1 MSHCFKKIFSNR
13 QGKSRVRILTAA
25 LLALILLGILAGPAL
40 ACNITASPATG
51 SGVIGD
57 ILNFTVSVQLEHRNC
72 TVPIEQTQI
81 KLSGLEMVSQSPW
94 QKINTLNYKKQI
106 TVKIKDAGASSIE
119 VIRECPKGGGY
130 AVIKVTGNTGA
141 VTQAV
146 PAAAPTSLA
155 AAPTSI
161 AIILETPQ
169 PVSELSQTKVDN
181 DKSVEKNFAQ
191 ALAQGLTEPYIIAL
205 VVLIVLSTII
215 LVKRF
220 LKLRSLILLASLVYL
235 GFLVGGCPCGLGS
248 LQNIIIKVGAIKDHI
263 PAYLQI
269 GILLLSAVLL
279 GRLFCGW
286 VCPMGA
292 VQNFLYRREIGKKTR
307 KFTDRLTL
315 NRRIR
320 YLKYFVLASLIISAL
335 VTNTALYASIDP
347 FKALFNFD
355 FSLLIPTILL
365 VVLLISSLFMG
376 FPWCKYICPMGA
388 LLSIFSR
395 FALLK
400 LKISDKCGNCGA
412 CHNLHCEHGAIMPG
426 ETKPE
431 INQMECVRCG
441 ECLSHC
447 PRAAISLGIK
457 NEISPHIKAQFEGS
471 PKKKTKNCNN
481 LPDNSLSI

>member
-1 MSHCFKKIFSNR
+1 MSQFLKNIFSNR
-13 QGKSRVRILTAA
+13 QGKSRIRILTAA

-40 ACNITASPATG
+40 ACNITASPAAG

-130 AVIKVTGNTGA
+130 AVINVTGNSKA
-141 VTQAV
+141 VTQAI
-146 PAAAPTSLA
+146 PAAVPTSMA
-155 AAPTSI
+155 VAAPTSI
-161 AIILETPQ
+161 AIIPETPQ
-169 PVSELSQTKVDN
+169 PVSELFQTKLDN
-181 DKSVEKNFAQ
+181 DNSGAKSFAQ
-191 ALAQGLTEPYIIAL
+191 ALAQGLSEPYIVAL

-220 LKLRSLILLASLVYL
+220 LKLRYLILLASLAFL
-235 GFLVGGCPCGLGS
+235 GFMVGGCPCGLGS
-248 LQNIIIKVGAIKDHI
+248 LQNIILKVGSIKDHI
-263 PAYLQI
+263 PAYLQV
-269 GILLLSAVLL
+269 GILLLSTVLL

-292 VQNFLYRREIGKKTR
+292 VQSFLYRRGIGKKAGKLTPG
-307 KFTDRLTL
+307 LTL
-315 NRRIR
+315 NSRIK
-320 YLKYFVLASLIISAL
+320 YLKYFVLAGLIISAL

-355 FSLLIPTILL
+355 FSLLVPTILL
-365 VVLLISSLFMG
+365 VVLLITSLFIG
-376 FPWCKYICPMGA
+376 FPWCKYVCPLGA

-395 FALLK
+395 FTLF
-400 LKISDKCGNCGA
+400 KIKITDKCSNCGA
-412 CHNLHCEHGAIMPG
+412 CQNLYCEHGAINPG
-426 ETKPE
+426 ETKPV

-441 ECLSHC
+441 DCISHC
-447 PRAAISLGIK
+447 PRSAINIGIK
-457 NEISPHIKAQFEGS
+457 
-471 PKKKTKNCNN
+471 
-481 LPDNSLSI
+481 D